1 MLKQVLRDAYTLGV
15 PTKEVAMFARRR
27 PLARAAVVGGTAYYA
42 GKKGAQ
48 SAQREADQNAQIAEL
63 QEQQYQQQAPAA
75 PAAPA
80 KDPMQQLKDLAS
92 LRDQGVLTDAEF
104 EIQKTK
110 ILQSM

>member
-1 MLKQVLRDAYTLGV
+1 
-15 PTKEVAMFARRR
+15 MFARRR
-27 PLARAAVVGGTAYYA
+27 PLARAAVVGGVAYHA

-48 SAQREADQNAQIAEL
+48 SAQSEADQNAQIAEL
-63 QEQQYQQQAPAA
+63 QAQQYQQAPPAA

-80 KDPMQQLKDLAS
+80 KDPMEQLKDLAA

>member
-1 MLKQVLRDAYTLGV
+1 
-15 PTKEVAMFARRR
+15 MFARRR
-27 PLARAAVVGGTAYYA
+27 PLARAAVVGGAAYYG
-42 GKKGAQ
+42 GKKRAEGQ
-48 SAQREADQNAQIAEL
+48 MRE
-63 QEQQYQQQAPAA
+63 QEQEARIADLESQQYAQPAAPAE

-80 KDPMQQLKDLAS
+80 KDPMEQLKDLAA

>member
-1 MLKQVLRDAYTLGV
+1 MREEEQ
-15 PTKEVAMFARRR
+15 EAR
-27 PLARAAVVGGTAYYA
+27 
-42 GKKGAQ
+42 
-48 SAQREADQNAQIAEL
+48 L
-63 QEQQYQQQAPAA
+63 QDLETQQYQQAPPPE

-80 KDPMQQLKDLAS
+80 KDPMELLKDLAA